1 MITLFSLFFQDT
13 KKLWSH
19 LSKTIIWGIILI
31 FILQQEKK
39 DNPRNYNPSNQ
50 HLIPFTAQRTCIGS
64 FLFSFMFIWLKLT
77 GFENSLLFFV
87 SLRVFS
93 NPDAEHG
100 GGKSISPNFVSALRP
115 CYLLPL
121 NSGVFR
127 GSPGQELKTQYGA
140 AMHTELNLCPIH
152 LSPVDTEP
160 NSNTS
165 N

>member
-1 MITLFSLFFQDT
+1 
-13 KKLWSH
+13 
-19 LSKTIIWGIILI
+19 
-31 FILQQEKK
+31 
-39 DNPRNYNPSNQ
+39 
-50 HLIPFTAQRTCIGS
+50 
-64 FLFSFMFIWLKLT
+64 MFIWLKLT
-77 GFENSLLFFV
+77 GFENCLFFFV

-100 GGKSISPNFVSALRP
+100 GGKSIFPNFVSALRP

-121 NSGVFR
+121 SSGVFH
-127 GSPGQELKTQYGA
+127 GSPGQELKTQYGV

-165 N
+165 KRTSGLAGSSKVSLSVLVSSLQSVFVSEERLSLINYKHD